1 MGRYLSAA
9 LADIHVLLTQPFQQA
24 EPAGNDETEMRKPI
38 RTYEC
43 GAQENAF
50 RDLGARWQQHRG
62 EDTEREYRGPNEQE
76 LSVHMPID
84 RDDLGWFHK
93 GCLIPTSTWHIVG
106 INSLLFGL
114 R

>member
-50 RDLGARWQQHRG
+50 RDLSARWQQHRG

-93 GCLIPTSTWHIVG
+93 GCSYHIFFH
-106 INSLLFGL
+106 L
-114 R
+114 